1 MRKDIK
7 IIELS
12 KSYSE
17 KFYNGDYKKMI
28 DEMDGVLYDDENI
41 KHAFNNGNG
50 SFKHLMN
57 YIKANRKQA
66 KYYDLNKKCYI

>member
-1 MRKDIK
+1 MIKDIK
-7 IIELS
+7 ILELS
-12 KSYSE
+12 KDYAK

-41 KHAFNNGNG
+41 KQAFNNGNG

-57 YIKANRKQA
+57 YIKANHKQA

>member
-7 IIELS
+7 ILELS
-12 KSYSE
+12 KDYAK

-28 DEMDGVLYDDENI
+28 DEMDGVLYDYDNI

-57 YIKANRKQA
+57 YIKANHKQA